1 MFDPAFAKEL
11 LQNLPLNRH
20 LGVEVLDATATAG
33 ACRLPDREELK
44 NHVGTQHAG
53 ALFTVG
59 EAASGACVLGALGE
73 NVATVTP
80 LAKKASIEY
89 KKPARG
95 PIVGTASITEPVA
108 AVLDRLAGA
117 GKTTFGVHVVL
128 TDATG
133 LVVAEMDV
141 EWHLRKNT

>member
-1 MFDPAFAKEL
+1 MFDPALAKEL

-20 LGVEVLDATATAG
+20 LGVEVLAVSAAAG
-33 ACRLPDREELK
+33 SCLLPDREELK

-73 NVATVTP
+73 HVATVTP
-80 LAKKASIEY
+80 LAKNATIAY

-95 PIVGTASITEPVA
+95 PIVGAASLKEPIA
-108 AVLDRLAGA
+108 SVLDRLAA
-117 GKTTFGVHVVL
+117 EGKTSFGVHVVL
-128 TDATG
+128 TDTAG

-141 EWHLRKNT
+141 EWHLRKS